1 MIKPKDLQEA
11 LDQLEDAN
19 VSYFLYI
26 ITNDNLER
34 KLNCLRHISPVD
46 VCILYVIE
54 MARRGSYNEEGY

>member
-34 KLNCLRHISPVD
+34 KLCLRHISLVD